1 MSNESVTVQLKQKK
15 DFQFE
20 INFGNNLP
28 TILGDEPPPIGEG
41 KGPSPAQFLAAA
53 VGNCLSD
60 SLFFAIKKYNGNPE
74 PIECDVTATI
84 GRNEQ
89 GRLRITHM
97 HAAIQLGAAAEDL
110 SHLERVLTQFE
121 EFCTVTQSVGQGIPI
136 DISITDANGKKLK

>member
-121 EFCTVTQSVGQGIPI
+121 AFCIVTQSVGQGIPI

>member
-20 INFGNNLP
+20 INFGNSLP

-121 EFCTVTQSVGQGIPI
+121 AFCTVTQSVGQGIPI

>member
-1 MSNESVTVQLKQKK
+1 MSDTSVSVQLKQKQ

-20 INFGNNLP
+20 INFGNSLP
-28 TILGDEPPPIGEG
+28 IILGDEPPPIGEG

-60 SLFFAIKKYNGNPE
+60 SLFFAIKNYNGNPE

-97 HAAIQLGAAAEDL
+97 HAAIKLGAAADDL
-110 SHLERVLTQFE
+110 NHLDRVLSQFE
-121 EFCTVTQSVGQGIPI
+121 AFCTVTQSVGQGIPI
-136 DISITDANGKKLK
+136 EISVSDTNGKKLK

>member
-74 PIECDVTATI
+74 PIECNVTATI

-97 HAAIQLGAAAEDL
+97 HAAIHLGAEAEEL
-110 SHLERVLTQFE
+110 SHLERVLSQFE
-121 EFCTVTQSVGQGIPI
+121 AFCTVTQSVGQGIPI